1 MSTQDTVD
9 RPPNA
14 NSSAVEIKH
23 IESSPFDYEELAKD
37 KKQLWLIRIP
47 SGTISSSTLDQLSI
61 SLPGISKTGNRLA
74 TIVDESNQE
83 YSLLDL
89 AKVDSDANVDG
100 NSEQENRE
108 PSDPALFGSEEMSSF
123 KLLVPKKD
131 NNGELVADYIKSAEI
146 ARDAHQNTI
155 RQPEKLSYQFKPY
168 GHNTGESEQEK
179 WVDTPYKQAVIARV
193 KEMSRAND
201 EKWKLRDQELSKFKD
216 KDEERIKRREQRAK
230 WATAKNAS
238 GRYAFHATAGN
249 EIAGPYLTQV
259 RKDTAGKLQSRK
271 AQWNE
276 MDDMGIFDANE
287 DFDKF
292 LAPGEK
298 FEDYDT
304 NVNSI
309 SMIQKEKADDLDVGL
324 VDNIK
329 EKKEG
334 DQSEKVRDKKRK
346 KIDHNDGS
354 VENAKKKIKT
364 VDKGKGEKKHKDK
377 DREKGEKKKHK
388 DKAIEKVYE
397 KDKKKSESEKPKDK
411 KIGKDNAITKE
422 KGESSKKTFKSIA
435 NDKEKGQTEKHKN
448 QETEKEK
455 EKGRT
460 KGEKSANKMVEKG
473 KEKEK
478 GEHKVKEKGKGKV
491 EKSEKHA
498 SKVVD
503 KGKEKEKGGH
513 KGKDKGEREKHI
525 DGGNEK
531 GKKKGEEKAKD
542 KHKVTVK
549 VEDDQTKSGEK
560 KKRKAKVGDEMGRS
574 GGS

>member
-9 RPPNA
+9 SSPRADSSPLRPDSRAESTSFDIPDGY
-14 NSSAVEIKH
+14 SEIKR

-47 SGTISSSTLDQLSI
+47 SGTISSSSLDQLSI
-61 SLPGISKTGNRLA
+61 SLPEISKTGNRLA

-89 AKVDSDANVDG
+89 AKVDDDANVDG
-100 NSEQENRE
+100 NNEQ
-108 PSDPALFGSEEMSSF
+108 PSDPAIFGSEEMSSF

-131 NNGELVADYIKSAEI
+131 NNGKLVAAPKPFSRFLSLSLAPLSLDYTKQAEI
-146 ARDAHQNTI
+146 ARDAHQKTI
-155 RQPEKLSYQFKPY
+155 LQPEKLSYQFKPY

-201 EKWKLRDQELSKFKD
+201 EKWKQRDQKLLELKD

-276 MDDMGIFDANE
+276 MDDVGNEFGISDANE
-287 DFDKF
+287 DFEKF

-309 SMIQKEKADDLDVGL
+309 GMIQKEKVDDLGAGL

-329 EKKEG
+329 EKEEG
-334 DQSEKVRDKKRK
+334 DQPEKVKGRKRK
-346 KIDHNDGS
+346 KVDNNGQYHPINSFEDGS
-354 VENAKKKIKT
+354 FENPKKKIKT
-364 VDKGKGEKKHKDK
+364 VDK
-377 DREKGEKKKHK
+377 
-388 DKAIEKVYE
+388 
-397 KDKKKSESEKPKDK
+397 
-411 KIGKDNAITKE
+411 
-422 KGESSKKTFKSIA
+422 SK
-435 NDKEKGQTEKHKN
+435 
-448 QETEKEK
+448 
-455 EKGRT
+455 
-460 KGEKSANKMVEKG
+460 
-473 KEKEK
+473 
-478 GEHKVKEKGKGKV
+478 
-491 EKSEKHA
+491 
-498 SKVVD
+498 
-503 KGKEKEKGGH
+503 
-513 KGKDKGEREKHI
+513 
-525 DGGNEK
+525 
-531 GKKKGEEKAKD
+531 KAKD
-542 KHKVTVK
+542 DKGIKL
-549 VEDDQTKSGEK
+549 EGN
-560 KKRKAKVGDEMGRS
+560 
-574 GGS
+574 